1 MKAIAF
7 NGSAKKDGN
16 TAKMINFV
24 FNELNKEGI
33 ETELIQLAGTNIHG
47 CRACMG
53 CFKNKDKKCICIDDD
68 VNKYI
73 KKMIEADAIILGTP
87 VYFANMSTELK
98 ALIDRS
104 GFVNRANNNLF
115 RRKIGAPVVAARR
128 AGAVFTQDSIN
139 HFFLIN
145 EMIVPGSSYW
155 NIGFGDVQTDKEAE
169 RTMRDLGK
177 NIAWLLKKIKQD

>member
-1 MKAIAF
+1 MKVIAF
-7 NGSAKKDGN
+7 NGSARKDGN
-16 TAKMINFV
+16 TAKLIGFV
-24 FNELNKEGI
+24 FEELKKEGI
-33 ETELIQLAGTNIHG
+33 ETELIQLSGTNIHG
-47 CRACMG
+47 CRACYG
-53 CFKNKDKKCICIDDD
+53 CFKKKDGKCVFEDDM
-68 VNKYI
+68 VNEYI
-73 KKMIEADAIILGTP
+73 KKMAEADGIILASP